1 MEKGGSANSKNII
14 WKDRKGAEKS
24 ARRKRKLSF
33 CHVEMDCDWKYNNN
47 TINNGGVVLCRHKKD
62 SAKEEQADEE

>member
-1 MEKGGSANSKNII
+1 MYRVIKVLSREDDIGKGGSANSKNII

-47 TINNGGVVLCRHKKD
+47 TINNGRCGIV
-62 SAKEEQADEE
+62 